1 MWTLFTKEMREHWRT
16 RRFLVV
22 VAVMVVFACLGPLS
36 IKYMP
41 LIMTQVPGVPE
52 GLSDIMPAPDVN
64 MAVAEFLENLSLFG
78 VIMAI
83 LVPMGAVVGEKE
95 RNTAALIL
103 SKPVSRAAFLGAKII
118 AYSVVFLVGIVLAG
132 LVGYYYLGILFEWL
146 NPLGFLALSGLLMVY
161 FMMYLAIT
169 LFTSTIARS
178 QSAAAGISFA
188 VLISLGLLGAIPSF
202 AINLPASLMKWG
214 RALALGLDSEPSWVA
229 LGVTITVIVVTWLG
243 ALLILRQQEI

>member
-78 VIMAI
+78 VILAI

-178 QSAAAGISFA
+178 QSAAAGISFG

-229 LGVTITVIVVTWLG
+229 LGVTITVIVVAWLG